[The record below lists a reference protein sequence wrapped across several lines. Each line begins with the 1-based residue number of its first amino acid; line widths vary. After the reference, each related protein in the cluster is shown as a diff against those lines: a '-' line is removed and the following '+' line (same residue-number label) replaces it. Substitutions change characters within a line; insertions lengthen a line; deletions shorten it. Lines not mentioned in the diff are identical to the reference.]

1 MNFFISRDK
10 LILWGSLALIAVIT
24 GIIVGCKVEDAGIG
38 LYTTCA
44 IVALGACPYVK
55 RFILL
60 VGRNVIDF
68 TTTLDIILGFTI
80 LVSGVYCTQNLGV
93 NYWWF
98 VLGTLLY
105 TVITVLKNY
114 VLYLLID
121 IRDSLHKL
129 AYGEEKETV
138 KPVPQVADDV
148 KQCPK
153 CGKEIK
159 KTAKKCRFCGEWL
172 NEENKGDE

>member
-1 MNFFISRDK
+1 MNFFVSKDK
-10 LILWGSLALIAVIT
+10 LILWGALCLIALIT
-24 GIIVGCKVEDAGIG
+24 GIIVGCKVEDAGVG

-44 IVALGACPYVK
+44 IIALGLCPYVK
-55 RFILL
+55 RFILF

-68 TTTLDIILGFTI
+68 ATTLDLILGATI
-80 LVSGVYCTQNLGV
+80 LIAGIYCTNEFSI

-105 TVITVLKNY
+105 TIVTVLKNY
-114 VLYLLID
+114 TLYLLID

-129 AYGEEKETV
+129 AYGEEKGTV
-138 KPVPQVADDV
+138 KPAIQVADDT

-153 CGKEIK
+153 CGQMIK

-172 NEENKGDE
+172 NEENKEAE